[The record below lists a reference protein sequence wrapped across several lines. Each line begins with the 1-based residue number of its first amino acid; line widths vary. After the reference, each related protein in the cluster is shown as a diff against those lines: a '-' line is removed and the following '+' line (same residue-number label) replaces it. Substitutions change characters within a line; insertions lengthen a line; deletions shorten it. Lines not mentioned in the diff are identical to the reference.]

1 MTKLKHGSILGIYLN
16 IKHLEF
22 LKNSYYKWVNERLL
36 GLAHMYLFTF
46 WSLLSTFDISPFE
59 IIQFILIVTVITF

>member
-1 MTKLKHGSILGIYLN
+1 MTKLRHGSILGIYLN

-36 GLAHMYLFTF
+36 GLTHVYCLPFG
-46 WSLLSTFDISPFE
+46 LLSTFDISPFE
-59 IIQFILIVTVITF
+59 LIHFILIVTFITF

>member
-16 IKHLEF
+16 IKHMEF

-36 GLAHMYLFTF
+36 GLTHVYLFTF

-59 IIQFILIVTVITF
+59 LIHFILIVTFITF